1 MTIKPK
7 LTKEIERIIDGGG
20 AVKADSE
27 EVDTVRVSLTIP
39 KSISVL
45 IDQKRKLRLDKVT
58 KNRWIIEA
66 ILEKLKNDN

>member
-27 EVDTVRVSLTIP
+27 EADTVRISLAIP
-39 KSISVL
+39 KSLSEL
-45 IDQKRKLRLDKVT
+45 IDQKRKLRIDKIT
-58 KNRWIIEA
+58 KTRWIIEA